1 MRARGRALLG
11 SRVGGEPRVRG
22 GGGGGGGGG
31 GLIAPWKVFSSP
43 GVASWDHPPKQTVY
57 VFECVCVCAL
67 VKSVCG

>member
-11 SRVGGEPRVRG
+11 SRVGGELRVRG
-22 GGGGGGGGG
+22 GGGVPGEG

-57 VFECVCVCAL
+57 VFECVCMRAGGGCM
-67 VKSVCG
+67 CG